1 MRQCI
6 SVYLPI
12 EIKEEQG
19 LGLDILLSGQRD
31 SVQILTSSSSDTEN
45 EFMESEN
52 EGCAFF
58 LILPLLENPLIKISL
73 SWILQIG

>member
-1 MRQCI
+1 MLLSSDQGGRGKCIFIQIDEAVSI

-31 SVQILTSSSSDTEN
+31 SVQILTSSSSDT
-45 EFMESEN
+45 
-52 EGCAFF
+52 
-58 LILPLLENPLIKISL
+58 
-73 SWILQIG
+73 